1 MFMGSLM
8 NAFIVRP
15 FGVRSGIDFD
25 KVETDLIQPA
35 LARLDIRGG
44 TTGKIL
50 EAGNIREDMFQQL
63 LIADLV
69 IADVSL
75 HNANVFYELGIRH
88 ALRPRRTY
96 LLRARQEKPKQER
109 GPEDEVPFD
118 LRTDRY
124 LEYDPKEPAATV
136 PTFIDA
142 LNQTLLSDRQDSPV
156 FRLLPD
162 LQAQD
167 RARFLPV
174 PLKFREDVELAS
186 KKGQIGILGLLGLEA
201 SEFPWAA
208 EGLRLV
214 GRAQFSWKAYAGARV
229 TWEALSRLDPLDV
242 EANLLLGTIYQRLL
256 DLDASDQALQRV
268 SNNKQAARADRAEA
282 FSLLGRNIKDRWKAG
297 WQQLEGEQR
306 SRQALRSPSLF
317 QALDKYRQGFEEDLN
332 SFYPGL
338 NALSLL
344 TIGVELV
351 KKVPDLW
358 EARFQSAAEAE
369 RELNILVQ
377 QHQSLA
383 GAVGISLN
391 AAKKR
396 LEQSGAEDRWLA
408 ISLAD
413 YLFLTSNRRAA
424 VQFQYESALA
434 GAAIDSARSQLLLFD
449 QLDLWPDKVSKA
461 LEGFPQLDAQ
471 APSQPSAPPE
481 RVILFTGHMID
492 PPGRTPPRFPGTCE
506 EIARRAV
513 SDRLQQEIER
523 TKGKSVGIASAACG
537 GDILFHEIC
546 AKMGIP
552 HDVYLP
558 LPLDRFRTESVSP
571 AGKNWEERFD
581 QLMRQFPSPHILSK
595 TEDLPSWF
603 SLRPNYNAWQRAN
616 LWLIQEALAVGG
628 TNITLLALWD
638 GKAGDG
644 PGGTDHM
651 IRVAANHGAA
661 TVILD
666 TSKLFEGYVGGHAEI
681 SGAKLV

>member
-15 FGVRSGIDFD
+15 FGIRSGIDFD
-25 KVETDLIQPA
+25 KVQTDLIQPA
-35 LARLDIRGG
+35 LARFEIRGG

-63 LIADLV
+63 LVADLV

-96 LLRARQEKPKQER
+96 LLRARQEKPRQER

-124 LEYDPKEPAATV
+124 LEYDPKEPAATLS
-136 PTFIDA
+136 TFVDA

-174 PLKFREDVELAS
+174 PMKFREDVELAS

-201 SEFPWAA
+201 GEFPWASEA
-208 EGLRLV
+208 LRLV
-214 GRAQFSWKAYAGARV
+214 GRAQFSWNAFVGARA
-229 TWEALSRLDPLDV
+229 TWEAVSRLDPLDV

-268 SNNKQAARADRAEA
+268 SNNKQATRADRAEA
-282 FSLLGRNIKDRWKAG
+282 FSLLGRNIKDRWKAA

-306 SRQALRSPSLF
+306 SRYALRSPALL
-317 QALDKYRQGFEEDLN
+317 QAFDKYRQGFEEDLN

-344 TIGVELV
+344 TIGVELA
-351 KKVPDLW
+351 KKMPDLW
-358 EARFQSAAEAE
+358 EARFQSSSEAE

-377 QHQSLA
+377 QRQALA

-391 AAKKR
+391 ATKKR
-396 LEQSGAEDRWLA
+396 SQQSGGEDRWLA

-413 YLFLTSNRRAA
+413 YLFLTSDRPAA
-424 VQFQYESALA
+424 VQFEYESALA
-434 GAAIDSARSQLLLFD
+434 GAATFHIDSARSQLLLFD
-449 QLDLWPDKVSKA
+449 QLNLWPDKVSKA
-461 LEGFPQLDAQ
+461 LDGFPQLEAQ
-471 APSQPSAPPE
+471 VPSQPTAQPD
-481 RVILFTGHMID
+481 RVILSTGHMID
-492 PPGRTPPRFPGTCE
+492 PPGRTFPRFPGSCE
-506 EIARRAV
+506 GIARRAI

-537 GDILFHEIC
+537 NDILFHEIC
-546 AKMGIP
+546 AEMGIS
-552 HDVYLP
+552 HDVFLP
-558 LPLDRFRTESVSP
+558 LPVDRFRTESVSP

-581 QLMRQFPSPHILSK
+581 QLMRQFPSPHVLSNK
-595 TEDLPSWF
+595 EDLPSWL
-603 SLRPNYNAWQRAN
+603 SSRPNYNAWQRAN
-616 LWLIQEALAVGG
+616 FWLIQEALAVGC

-644 PGGTDHM
+644 PGGPT
-651 IRVAANHGAA
+651 I
-661 TVILD
+661 
-666 TSKLFEGYVGGHAEI
+666 
-681 SGAKLV
+681 

>member
-1 MFMGSLM
+1 MGSLM

-15 FGVRSGIDFD
+15 FGIRSGIDFD
-25 KVETDLIQPA
+25 KVQTDLIEPA
-35 LARLDIRGG
+35 LARFEIRGG

-63 LIADLV
+63 LVADLV

-96 LLRARQEKPKQER
+96 LLRARQEKPRQER

-124 LEYDPKEPAATV
+124 LEYDPKEPAGILS
-136 PTFIDA
+136 TFIDA

-201 SEFPWAA
+201 GEFPWAS

-214 GRAQFSWKAYAGARV
+214 GRAQFSWKAYAGARA
-229 TWEALSRLDPLDV
+229 TWEAVSRLDPLDV
-242 EANLLLGTIYQRLL
+242 ESNLLLGTIYQRLL

-268 SNNKQAARADRAEA
+268 SNNKQATRVDRAEA
-282 FSLLGRNIKDRWKAG
+282 FSLLGRNIKDRWKAA
-297 WQQLEGEQR
+297 WQQIEGEQR
-306 SRQALRSPSLF
+306 SRYALRSPSLL
-317 QALDKYRQGFEEDLN
+317 QAFDKYRQGFEEDLN

-344 TIGVELV
+344 TIGTELA
-351 KKVPDLW
+351 KKMPDLW
-358 EARFQSAAEAE
+358 EARFQSSSEAE
-369 RELNILVQ
+369 RELNMLVQ
-377 QHQSLA
+377 QRQALA

-396 LEQSGAEDRWLA
+396 SQQSGGEDRWLA

-413 YLFLTSNRRAA
+413 YLFLTSDRPAA
-424 VQFQYESALA
+424 VQFEYESALA
-434 GAAIDSARSQLLLFD
+434 GAATFHVDSARSQLLLFD
-449 QLDLWPDKVSKA
+449 RLNLWSDKVSKA
-461 LEGFPQLDAQ
+461 LDGFPQLDAHV
-471 APSQPSAPPE
+471 PSEPPAPPD
-481 RVILFTGHMID
+481 RVIFFTGHMID
-492 PPGRTPPRFPGTCE
+492 PAGRKPPRFPKSCE
-506 EIARRAV
+506 EIARQAIGE
-513 SDRLQQEIER
+513 RLQQEIER
-523 TKGKSVGIASAACG
+523 TKGKSIGIAGAACG
-537 GDILFHEIC
+537 SDILFHEVC
-546 AKMGIP
+546 AEMGIP
-552 HDVYLP
+552 HDVFLP
-558 LPLDRFRTESVSP
+558 LPIDRFRTESVSP

-581 QLMRQFPSPHILSK
+581 QLMRQFPSPHVLSH
-595 TEDLPSWF
+595 TEDLPSWL

-638 GKAGDG
+638 GKTGDG

-651 IRVAANHGAA
+651 IRVAAQHGAA

-666 TSKLFEGYVGGHAEI
+666 TNKLFEGYIRAHSESQGL
-681 SGAKLV
+681 S